1 MWKVQ
6 RDIKRLVIKL
16 PMCILLILNEG
27 PCGSNEGK
35 EIFDIYFD
43 TICSSTYVEKDNE
56 STKISST

>member
-1 MWKVQ
+1 
-6 RDIKRLVIKL
+6 
-16 PMCILLILNEG
+16 MCILLILNEG